1 MAEIEP
7 LPPANRIPPALPGS
21 GVGQSRE
28 APQRKPDAD
37 SERQREER
45 RRGRKDDDDDAHI
58 DEYA

>member
-1 MAEIEP
+1 MAQTGP
-7 LPPANRIPPALPGS
+7 LPPVYRIPPALPGS

-37 SERQREER
+37 PERRDEER
-45 RRGRKDDDDDAHI
+45 RRRRNDDDDAHV